1 MWCPGH
7 GCTQSCLYFRSGLPA
22 PYWCPAPG
30 GGRGGGPAQLGA
42 GGGDLGSLPGA
53 ACCLLAPYFWGLRV
67 LLVEREA
74 AQLSL
79 RLLLAVLSGAWGLV
93 VLLLS
98 KFCIMI
104 LPYFLS
110 FYFLVV
116 ILSGD
121 RQPVLVPVLVQL
133 LVAALVVED
142 SIARCW
148 SRTRRGGGTLP
159 ALCSVETHCN
169 MFLQVFKQDLPYR
182 HYCYSVFRFD
192 SQLADLTKL
201 DSR

>member
-1 MWCPGH
+1 MLWPWLHTIFCPPPWCLALG
-7 GCTQSCLYFRSGLPA
+7 GESRVC
-22 PYWCPAPG
+22 

-133 LVAALVVED
+133 LVAVLVVED
-142 SIARCW
+142 S
-148 SRTRRGGGTLP
+148 TL
-159 ALCSVETHCN
+159 L
-169 MFLQVFKQDLPYR
+169 K
-182 HYCYSVFRFD
+182 
-192 SQLADLTKL
+192 
-201 DSR
+201 

>member
-1 MWCPGH
+1 MLFQVCDVVAMAAHDLLPPPWC
-7 GCTQSCLYFRSGLPA
+7 L
-22 PYWCPAPG
+22 APG
-30 GGRGGGPAQLGA
+30 GESRVCGGRGGGPAQLGA

-67 LLVEREA
+67 LLVEKREA

-133 LVAALVVED
+133 LVAVLVVED
-142 SIARCW
+142 S
-148 SRTRRGGGTLP
+148 TL
-159 ALCSVETHCN
+159 L
-169 MFLQVFKQDLPYR
+169 K
-182 HYCYSVFRFD
+182 
-192 SQLADLTKL
+192 
-201 DSR
+201 

>member
-1 MWCPGH
+1 MC
-7 GCTQSCLYFRSGLPA
+7 
-22 PYWCPAPG
+22 

-67 LLVEREA
+67 LLVERVA
-74 AQLSL
+74 AQLTL

-133 LVAALVVED
+133 LVAVLVVED
-142 SIARCW
+142 S
-148 SRTRRGGGTLP
+148 TL
-159 ALCSVETHCN
+159 L
-169 MFLQVFKQDLPYR
+169 K
-182 HYCYSVFRFD
+182 
-192 SQLADLTKL
+192 
-201 DSR
+201 